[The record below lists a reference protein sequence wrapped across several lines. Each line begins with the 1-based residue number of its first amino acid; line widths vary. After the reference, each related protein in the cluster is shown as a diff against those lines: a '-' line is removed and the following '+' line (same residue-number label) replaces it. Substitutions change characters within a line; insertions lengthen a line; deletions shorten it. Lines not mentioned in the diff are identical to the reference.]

1 MNDLLN
7 DIATLEKVTKIMQSE
22 VGYSIPVSIVLHELR
37 TLTKEKKE
45 QVKVFEK
52 ENMSY
57 ENYAKHME
65 GVGFD
70 PQFLID
76 QEVARQDELKI
87 DNKYVA

>member
-1 MNDLLN
+1 
-7 DIATLEKVTKIMQSE
+7 MQSE

-65 GVGFD
+65 GVGLD
-70 PQFLID
+70 D
-76 QEVARQDELKI
+76 VA
-87 DNKYVA
+87 

>member
-7 DIATLEKVTKIMQSE
+7 DIATLEKITKIMSSQ

-57 ENYAKHME
+57 ADYEEHMK
-65 GVGFD
+65 GVGLND
-70 PQFLID
+70 
-76 QEVARQDELKI
+76 VA
-87 DNKYVA
+87 

>member
-7 DIATLEKVTKIMQSE
+7 DIKTLEKITKIMQSE

-45 QVKVFEK
+45 QVEVFEK

-57 ENYAKHME
+57 EQYADHIKN
-65 GVGFD
+65 VGLND
-70 PQFLID
+70 
-76 QEVARQDELKI
+76 VA
-87 DNKYVA
+87 